1 MKKFNALDEFIGKK
15 SKFCAEYLPGAGMAL
30 QCSGQ
35 DPVDVV
41 LTACFGLVHFM
52 MTNGRK
58 GRTAKEAKAAL
69 IQTVEM
75 AFDVYNGAD
84 SVTVIDLKEMRKQAQ
99 DADKQ

>member
-15 SKFCAEYLPGAGMAL
+15 SKFCAEYLPGGGMVL
-30 QCSGQ
+30 QCSGR

-58 GRTAKEAKAAL
+58 GRTAEEAKAAL
-69 IQTVEM
+69 IQAVEM
-75 AFDVYNGAD
+75 AFEVYNGVD
-84 SVTVIDLKEMRKQAQ
+84 SVTAIDLKEMRKQAQ
-99 DADKQ
+99 DADQ

>member
-1 MKKFNALDEFIGKK
+1 MGKFDALDVFIEKK
-15 SKFCAEYLPGAGMAL
+15 SKFCAEYLPGGGMAL

-58 GRTAKEAKAAL
+58 GGTAEEAKAAL
-69 IQTVEM
+69 IQAVEM
-75 AFDVYNGAD
+75 AFEVYNGAD
-84 SVTVIDLKEMRKQAQ
+84 SVTVIDLKEMGKQAQ
-99 DADKQ
+99 DADQ